1 MGTEDLVERIRSAA
15 KAKRYREQKK
25 KLEVKP
31 VLTLSAL
38 KIHTIMYG
46 EKLGKEE
53 EDILSLKLDPISKP
67 LARIPSV
74 IDSSP
79 LRLVRYYD

>member
-46 EKLGKEE
+46 EKLGE
-53 EDILSLKLDPISKP
+53 
-67 LARIPSV
+67 RRRGYSV
-74 IDSSP
+74 FEIRSNF
-79 LRLVRYYD
+79 